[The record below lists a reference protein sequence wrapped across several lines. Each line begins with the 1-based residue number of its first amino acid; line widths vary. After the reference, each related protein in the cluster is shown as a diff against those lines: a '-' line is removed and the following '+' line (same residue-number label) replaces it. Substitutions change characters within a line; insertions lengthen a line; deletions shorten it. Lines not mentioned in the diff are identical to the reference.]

1 MNLFELFA
9 EHVCLFDPLF
19 SQALGHQQL
28 LPLLVARDHVVELT
42 EVKLSISVCVT
53 SLTKKKLVK
62 SYINP
67 FQGLGD

>member
-9 EHVCLFDPLF
+9 EHVCLLDPLL
-19 SQALGHQQL
+19 SQGLGHQQL

-53 SLTKKKLVK
+53 SLTKKEMVKLF
-62 SYINP
+62 IGG
-67 FQGLGD
+67 F